1 MKKLNEEELVEVKG
15 GFAITNMVFN
25 QNLFAMNNIV
35 NKSKRPLFHFNWKKF
50 LGLK

>member
-35 NKSKRPLFHFNWKKF
+35 NKSAHCFTLIGKSF
-50 LGLK
+50 LD

>member
-35 NKSKRPLFHFNWKKF
+35 NKSMFHFNWKKF

>member
-35 NKSKRPLFHFNWKKF
+35 NKSKRPLF
-50 LGLK
+50 

>member
-35 NKSKRPLFHFNWKKF
+35 RDCKIVCVRMNDSLNLF
-50 LGLK
+50 L